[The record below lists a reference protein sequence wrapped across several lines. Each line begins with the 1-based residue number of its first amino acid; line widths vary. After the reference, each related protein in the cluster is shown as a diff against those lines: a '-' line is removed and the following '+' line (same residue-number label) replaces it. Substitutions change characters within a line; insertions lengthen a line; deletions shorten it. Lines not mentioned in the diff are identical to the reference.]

1 MVYVVEM
8 GDGIDKGEVHE
19 FHASSQSNLK
29 AKVKEWMGDDGRFSE
44 ADIFSYD
51 GNYKFTVY
59 L

>member
-8 GDGIDKGEVHE
+8 KDGIDEGEVHE
-19 FHASSQSNLK
+19 FHAVSQSNLK
-29 AKVKEWMGDDGRFSE
+29 VKVKEWMDEDGRFSE
-44 ADIFSYD
+44 ADVFSYD